1 MITQSTQLYQGGKIC
16 PFSVL
21 LLRTF
26 SLHLFQEADQ
36 EQDRG
41 VKDCCMHLDLSFN
54 SVMRQYF
61 RNIRCMGKQG
71 AEEKGQSMMSLFL
84 FLPVNIHFLFFLY
97 TNTETKESRMASIKC
112 HW

>member
-54 SVMRQYF
+54 SVMRPCWKYF
-61 RNIRCMGKQG
+61 RNRRCMGKRG
-71 AEEKGQSMMSLFL
+71 GRGEGTEHDE
-84 FLPVNIHFLFFLY
+84 PV
-97 TNTETKESRMASIKC
+97 SIPSC
-112 HW
+112 